1 MLPTLT
7 LNYWAQCSLLL
18 GLQTHSIV
26 PGIDTLTRRLCNQA
40 SLSLLSTASAP
51 SPTAYLEEF
60 EHLVGALEP
69 SLNYLCVLYASLEM
83 WVKLAINSCQLPFS
97 CDHLVTC

>member
-1 MLPTLT
+1 MLPTLA

-26 PGIDTLTRRLCNQA
+26 PGIDTLTRRLCNQD
-40 SLSLLSTASAP
+40 SLSLLSPACGP

-60 EHLVGALEP
+60 ERLVHLNRL
-69 SLNYLCVLYASLEM
+69 
-83 WVKLAINSCQLPFS
+83 
-97 CDHLVTC
+97 

>member
-83 WVKLAINSCQLPFS
+83 WVKLAIN
-97 CDHLVTC
+97 HLVTC

>member
-1 MLPTLT
+1 MILIYLFLRYRVSMLPMLT

-26 PGIDTLTRRLCNQA
+26 LGIDTLTRRLCNQV
-40 SLSLLSTASAP
+40 SLSLLSTASGP

-69 SLNYLCVLYASLEM
+69 SLNTYVFFM
-83 WVKLAINSCQLPFS
+83 PVGDVGKTGCQ
-97 CDHLVTC
+97 